1 MNRNMMND
9 NNDFFNLFNQTFN
22 TLMNNSNFID
32 SIVNSVFNS
41 NFIENLAQ
49 SFNENYNNESNDV
62 IRVNMKDQD
71 NRYLIEGY
79 FPGIERKDIIIDYK
93 NSHIYLNVKRKQVF
107 SNGYN
112 MFMAVMR
119 FGEDFKREFFVPNAD
134 ITKLRASYKNYR
146 LRLEIPKYKE
156 QIVGKTNESLLENEN
171 NIIDVDYKEE

>member
-1 MNRNMMND
+1 MNKNMMND

-22 TLMNNSNFID
+22 AFMSNNNFID

-41 NFIENLAQ
+41 NFLENLAQ
-49 SFNENYNNESNDV
+49 SFNENYNDES
-62 IRVNMKDQD
+62 IKVNIKDQD

-79 FPGIERKDIIIDYK
+79 FPGVERKDLIIDYK
-93 NSHIYLNVKRKQVF
+93 NNYIYLNVKKKQVF

-112 MFMAVMR
+112 MFMAVMN
-119 FGEDFKREFFVPNAD
+119 FEDNFKREFFVPDAD
-134 ITKLRASYKNYR
+134 ITRLRVSYRNYR

-156 QIVGKTNESLLENEN
+156 QIAGKTSESLLEDEN

>member
-1 MNRNMMND
+1 MNKNMNN

-22 TLMNNSNFID
+22 TFMNNNNFID
-32 SIVNSVFNS
+32 SIVNSVLNS

-49 SFNENYNNESNDV
+49 SFESYSNENGNV
-62 IRVNMKDQD
+62 IKVNMKDQN

-79 FPGIERKDIIIDYK
+79 FPGIERKDLIIDYK
-93 NSHIYLNVKRKQVF
+93 NSYIYLNVKKKQVF

-112 MFMAVMR
+112 MFMAVMN
-119 FGEDFKREFFVPNAD
+119 FEDNFKREFFVPNAD
-134 ITKLRASYKNYR
+134 ITRLRVSYKNYR

-156 QIVGKTNESLLENEN
+156 QIVGKTSESLLENEN

>member
-1 MNRNMMND
+1 MNKNMNN

-22 TLMNNSNFID
+22 TFMNNNNFID
-32 SIVNSVFNS
+32 SIVNSVLNS

-49 SFNENYNNESNDV
+49 SFENYNNENGNV
-62 IRVNMKDQD
+62 IKVNMKDQN

-79 FPGIERKDIIIDYK
+79 FPGIERKDLIIDYK
-93 NSHIYLNVKRKQVF
+93 NSYIYLNVKKKQVF

-112 MFMAVMR
+112 MFMAVMN
-119 FGEDFKREFFVPNAD
+119 FEDDFKREFFVPNAD
-134 ITKLRASYKNYR
+134 ITRLRVSYKNYR

-156 QIVGKTNESLLENEN
+156 QIVGKTSESLLENEN